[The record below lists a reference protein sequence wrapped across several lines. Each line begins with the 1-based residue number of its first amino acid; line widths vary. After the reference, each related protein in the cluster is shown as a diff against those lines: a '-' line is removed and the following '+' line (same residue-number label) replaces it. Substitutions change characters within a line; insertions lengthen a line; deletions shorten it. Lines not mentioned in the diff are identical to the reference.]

1 MKQLWHKILNLSFI
15 RYFKRELVPKSA
27 IGVYE
32 LPKYFAAWIQK
43 GSDQC
48 IYTVQQLKKY
58 KPPFLEV
65 RCWYLDCNRGFAID
79 SEAEVKSLY
88 DGGDPLVVE
97 VEDFVQVIEDDKGH
111 QDQSSAPPP
120 KTRRERRL
128 RATAE
133 ADKASLGSFQPTQPQ
148 ASEQT

>member
-1 MKQLWHKILNLSFI
+1 M
-15 RYFKRELVPKSA
+15 
-27 IGVYE
+27 
-32 LPKYFAAWIQK
+32 
-43 GSDQC
+43 
-48 IYTVQQLKKY
+48 
-58 KPPFLEV
+58 
-65 RCWYLDCNRGFAID
+65 
-79 SEAEVKSLY
+79 KSLY

-148 ASEQT
+148 ASEQTQAESTAQGPGPDLASYGVDL